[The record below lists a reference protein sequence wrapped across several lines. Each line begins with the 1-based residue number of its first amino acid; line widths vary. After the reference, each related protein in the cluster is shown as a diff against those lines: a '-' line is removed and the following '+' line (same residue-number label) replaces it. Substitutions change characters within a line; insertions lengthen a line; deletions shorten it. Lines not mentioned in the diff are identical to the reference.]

1 MADSGEP
8 TLPGKRE
15 KSFAKEG
22 LSEVVQK
29 EQQIVSLLTLKLLLF
44 SALPAKLGPPW
55 PGCSRPAETAP
66 GQEWTCLGTAV
77 CLHTS
82 GPCVS
87 RLIFLVIIV
96 VQCKG
101 GGLGSLLSLQS
112 LPPTNSHKGVVL
124 FVFLFCLKQGDC
136 FTNSLEEF
144 IL

>member
-22 LSEVVQK
+22 LSEVVQR

-44 SALPAKLGPPW
+44 PAKLGAPW

-66 GQEWTCLGTAV
+66 GQEWTCLDPAV
-77 CLHTS
+77 CSHTS
-82 GPCVS
+82 GPRVS
-87 RLIFLVIIV
+87 GLIFLVIIV

-112 LPPTNSHKGVVL
+112 LPPTNSHKAVVL

-136 FTNSLEEF
+136 FTNSSEEF